1 MDPVTADVTDLA
13 EVPAMPEILG
23 RRQGVDDPAA
33 RAGTIGRGI
42 LTSLGPRCERVYLG
56 TP

>member
-1 MDPVTADVTDLA
+1 DVRA
-13 EVPAMPEILG
+13 ILG
-23 RRQGVDDPAA
+23 RRQGVADLAA
-33 RAGTIGRGI
+33 RAGTIGRGS

>member
-13 EVPAMPEILG
+13 EVPAMPEILW
-23 RRQGVDDPAA
+23 RRRGVDDPAA
-33 RAGTIGRGI
+33 RAGTIGRGS